1 MTRNH
6 CGPHYYNTYIY
17 IKYIYI
23 YIFYIYVHTYIYII
37 YVSSA
42 RSDKTSEKHD
52 TGKEKRQGD
61 VVARCNNPATLF
73 DATVRERGR

>member
-1 MTRNH
+1 MAH
-6 CGPHYYNTYIY
+6 IIIIHIY

-23 YIFYIYVHTYIYII
+23 YILYICTYIYII